1 MKRLALVSGILALAA
16 PLAMAQT
23 STWVSD
29 QAHSDVNFSITH
41 LSISKVHG
49 SFGKVAATIVYNEAD
64 ITKSVVSAT
73 IDVSTVATGQEPRD
87 NHLKTESFFDVVK
100 FPAATFSSTSV
111 VRDGSKL
118 KVSGNLTLHGV
129 TQPIVL
135 EVEGPA
141 GPVQGMDHKQHAGF
155 SASTTVSRTA
165 FGIGPSFPAAAIGDA
180 VDLTL
185 DLDVIKQ

>member
-41 LSISKVHG
+41 MSISKVHG
-49 SFGKVAATIVYNEAD
+49 SFGKVAATIAYNEAD
-64 ITKSVVSAT
+64 VTKSVVSAT
-73 IDVSTVATGQEPRD
+73 IDVSTVATGQAPRD
-87 NHLKTESFFDVVK
+87 NHLKTDSFFDVVK
-100 FPAATFSSTSV
+100 FPSATFSSTSV
-111 VRDGSKL
+111 AKDGTKL
-118 KVSGNLTLHGV
+118 KVTGNLTLHGV
-129 TQPIVL
+129 TQPVVL
-135 EVEGPA
+135 EVEGPV
-141 GPVQGMDHKQHAGF
+141 GPVPGMDHKQHAGF
-155 SASTTVSRTA
+155 SASTTISRSA
-165 FGIGPSFPAAAIGDA
+165 FGIGPSFPAAAIGDS